1 MSQLEELGLAVE
13 KEGQD
18 LLEVMETVTR
28 RTLENRASGQCM
40 LLMEWKHYCISDT
53 YHLGG
58 WSRVRTHFLVAESL
72 ESYLIT
78 RKVCMSHAQSFFIF
92 MMTTFSHFIG

>member
-58 WSRVRTHFLVAESL
+58 WSRARRHFLVAESL

-78 RKVCMSHAQSFFIF
+78 RKVCMSHAQSFFF
-92 MMTTFSHFIG
+92 MVTTFSHFIG